1 MRSPSCLA
9 LALLCASSA
18 LAQTP
23 PARDNGLY
31 ATLHININNAPAG
44 AITFRLQESEVP
56 KSARH
61 FAGLALG
68 TQEFTDPKTG
78 ARVKRPFYNGLTFHR
93 AVPGFMIQGGDP
105 LGNGHGTID
114 PIGEEFHPALKFD
127 IPGRVAFA
135 NRGPGSTACQFFIT
149 DAPRPDLN
157 GRYTIFGRVTAGQPL
172 VKRIA
177 DLPKSSTSPE
187 LLAGPVVITKVT
199 FERIGPTP
207 AGGIPLAPAAKPA
220 PAPAASK
227 QSPAPAAAKPSPAP
241 AVSKPVPAKPP
252 VKK

>member
-1 MRSPSCLA
+1 MRMSSCFP
-9 LALLCASSA
+9 LALLCATAA

-23 PARDNGLY
+23 PARENGLY
-31 ATLHININNAPAG
+31 ATLHVSINNAPAG

-61 FAGLALG
+61 FAELALG
-68 TQEFTDPKTG
+68 RELFTDPKTG

-93 AVPGFMIQGGDP
+93 AIPGFMIQGGDP

-114 PIGEEFHPALKFD
+114 PIGEEFHPSLKFD

-135 NRGPGSTACQFFIT
+135 NRGAGTTSCQFFIT

-157 GRYTIFGRVTAGQPL
+157 GRYTIFGRVTAGQAL

-177 DLPKSSTSPE
+177 DLPKNPTSPE
-187 LLAGPVVITKVT
+187 LLAGPVVITQVT
-199 FERIGPTP
+199 FERVGPTP
-207 AGGIPLAPAAKPA
+207 AGGILLAPAGAKPAPPAAPAKSPAAAKPA
-220 PAPAASK
+220 PAP
-227 QSPAPAAAKPSPAP
+227 
-241 AVSKPVPAKPP
+241 
-252 VKK
+252 KK